1 MPQSPSSQSRLTNHQ
16 LDLLLQGVNRL
27 FTLPSV
33 AGRLLEHGQDSVEIL
48 RPLVS
53 LDPALCIRL
62 LTVAASQ
69 GPGGEDWPLDM
80 AAIDDDQL
88 VHEMLAMP
96 VWPDAVFN
104 SEMGEFPGPGL
115 WTHCLAVAVLTQELA
130 AMVRPDI
137 KPSLAFHCGLLHDC
151 GKFAAVACLPKSYA
165 RALELADS
173 GGVELVQIERDIL
186 GVDHTTIG
194 YRLAQQWRL
203 PAALAETMWLHHQEP
218 QALPANLQYPD
229 LVLAVALADRLA
241 RQWQLGY
248 SGNAHVQPIEQAFLD
263 HFGLSADSMDQLLAT
278 AAPQVR
284 QLADRLGLN
293 DPAPQERHRRAT
305 AMMSQSL
312 SRRNA
317 ELAGR
322 QVLLQAQAQAFTLLA
337 EFAGSL
343 GAEARVS
350 DVLPRIA
357 QIASAVFARR
367 QGGPLVAYAI
377 DIETQQVLAVRMQDN
392 LPQWRT
398 MAAAPELGRKSAA
411 APAGPANSV
420 LASLLANPQE
430 LDDWL
435 DDQATEHRSLICA
448 GRWIG
453 GLLMPGQA
461 GGSKSADLAAV
472 EDALGASMASA
483 LAIVQARSRAA
494 QLSEQLA
501 GASQVLAAAQEAL
514 SHTRTLAAVGEMA
527 AGAAHELNNPLAII
541 SGRSQLMLRKAQTDA
556 DRRLWQTM
564 TEQAQKLSDII
575 TELMEFASP
584 TPPQASTFDARNVLQ
599 AAVNE
604 FRADPQAAS
613 STVDIE
619 DGQSSVWVYA
629 DQQQVLSVLKE
640 LLRNAATAAQGRAV
654 VHLRAYADDEGLV
667 TLRVADQG
675 PGMDPTTAAKAFTP
689 FFSQQQ
695 AGRRRGLGL
704 PRARRV
710 IEANGGRIHLRSQA
724 NHGTTVVVQLP
735 AAKEPPRENADVA
748 SR

>member
-1 MPQSPSSQSRLTNHQ
+1 LTNHQ

-33 AGRLLEHGQDSVEIL
+33 AGRLLEQGQASVDIV
-48 RPLVS
+48 RPLVG
-53 LDPALCIRL
+53 LDPALCLRL

-69 GPGGEDWPLDM
+69 GPCGEDWPLDL
-80 AAIDDDQL
+80 AAVDDDQL
-88 VHEMLAMP
+88 VQELLAMP
-96 VWPDAVFN
+96 VWSDAVFRG
-104 SEMGEFPGPGL
+104 ELGEFPGPGF
-115 WTHCLAVAVLTQELA
+115 WVHCLAVAVLTQELA

-151 GKFAAVACLPKSYA
+151 GKFAAVACLPKSYS
-165 RALELADS
+165 RALEVADS
-173 GGVELVQIERDIL
+173 GGTELVQVERDIL

-218 QALPANLQYPD
+218 QALPSNLQYPD

-263 HFGLSADSMDQLLAT
+263 HFGLSSDSIDQLQAT
-278 AAPQVR
+278 TAPQVS

-293 DPAPQERHRRAT
+293 DPAPQERYNRAM

-357 QIASAVFARR
+357 QIASAVFVHRK
-367 QGGPLVAYAI
+367 GGPLAAYAI
-377 DIETQQVLAVRMQDN
+377 DVETQQVLAIRMQDN

-398 MAAAPELGRKSAA
+398 MAAAPELARQSAA
-411 APAGPANSV
+411 ALAAPASPV

-435 DDQATEHRSLICA
+435 DDLATEHRPLVCA

-461 GGSKSADLAAV
+461 GGPKSADLAAV
-472 EDALGASMASA
+472 EDALCASMASA

-514 SHTRTLAAVGEMA
+514 SHTRTLAALGEMA

-541 SGRSQLMLRKAQTDA
+541 SGRSQLMLRKAQTDP

-599 AAVNE
+599 TAVND